1 MMKSLGPLIFRA
13 DATPQIGAGHV
24 MRCLALAQ
32 AWRDRGGRAVFA
44 LTAVGD
50 PLAARLEAEKMGIF
64 RINAE
69 PGGIDDAAE
78 TAALAAQIG
87 SSWTVVDGYHFHSS
101 YHRALRAAGI
111 RLLAIDDFGSA
122 ERCVADLVLNQ
133 NLRAEEGWYP
143 DCEPYTQLL
152 LGTSY
157 VLLRREFLSWQ
168 NWERPVAQSAR
179 RLLVTLGGSDS
190 GRALV
195 QVARGL
201 QRLPIE
207 DLEAVVVTAAESSQ
221 ADELKSIADAARCSI
236 SLTKNV
242 VDTSPL
248 MAWADV
254 AIIAA
259 GGTLWELLYMQS
271 AVLSYARNPFQEM
284 IVGEL
289 DRRKTVVGLGD
300 LTRIDPERL
309 AAEIEAACRSEA
321 ARNGMAAAGRA
332 LVDGKGAARV
342 VAALYEKGESLAWKS
357 ACS

>member
-1 MMKSLGPLIFRA
+1 MKTLGPLILRA

-44 LTAVGD
+44 LTAAGD
-50 PLAARLEAEKMGIF
+50 ALVDRLQSERMAII
-64 RINAE
+64 RLNAE
-69 PGGIDDAAE
+69 PGSVDDAE
-78 TAALAAQIG
+78 QTAALAAQIG
-87 SSWTVVDGYHFHSS
+87 ASWTVVDGYHFHSS
-101 YHRALRAAGI
+101 YHRALKAAGI
-111 RLLAIDDFGSA
+111 RLLAIDDYGSA
-122 ERCVADLVLNQ
+122 ERCSADLVLNQ

-143 DCEPYTQLL
+143 DREPYTRLL

-168 NWERPVAQSAR
+168 SWERRVAKEAR

-190 GRALV
+190 GRAIV
-195 QVARGL
+195 QVAEGL
-201 QRLPIE
+201 QQLSID
-207 DLEAVVVTAAESSQ
+207 DLEAVLVTGAEDAH
-221 ADELKSIADAARCSI
+221 ADELQAIVDGARFSI

-284 IVGEL
+284 IVGQL
-289 DRRKTVVGLGD
+289 DRQRMVVGLGD
-300 LTRIDPERL
+300 LSRVEPEQL
-309 AAEIEAACRSEA
+309 AAQVEATLRSEA
-321 ARNGMAAAGRA
+321 ARKSMAAAGRT

-342 VAALYEKGESLAWKS
+342 VEALAEKGESVGWKS